1 MPSTIDFFA
10 ETKGDD
16 MRDVIGD
23 AAGKIWHYLDE
34 NGESSVTKITNE
46 TGLGKNEVQRAL
58 GWLLKE
64 DKLNIEVIGRA
75 ETVSLKK

>member
-1 MPSTIDFFA
+1 M
-10 ETKGDD
+10 K
-16 MRDVIGD
+16 DVIGD

-64 DKLNIEVIGRA
+64 DKLNIEMIGRT
-75 ETVSLKK
+75 ETISLKN

>member
-1 MPSTIDFFA
+1 
-10 ETKGDD
+10 
-16 MRDVIGD
+16 MRDVIGE

-34 NGESSVTKITNE
+34 NGDASVTKLANE

-64 DKLNIEVIGRA
+64 DKLNVESSGRT
-75 ETVSLKK
+75 ETISLKK

>member
-1 MPSTIDFFA
+1 
-10 ETKGDD
+10 

-64 DKLNIEVIGRA
+64 DKLNIETIGRA